1 MQDALGSL
9 AGGGALNDKGIF
21 PGLSMKQRV
30 LYFMYSFCG
39 ATACL
44 FLAMLFLLDPS
55 MFAFLISL
63 SNLGYVIATG
73 LIVGPGRQM
82 KAMRQPKRIGC
93 VAVFI
98 VSWISTVYYVLV
110 AASASFVIVLILAG
124 IQVCAYLYYL
134 LSYIPYGR
142 KGAQKLVAAAMK

>member
-9 AGGGALNDKGIF
+9 AGGGAPNDKGIF

-73 LIVGPGRQM
+73 LIVGFGRQM

-98 VSWISTVYYVLV
+98 VSWISTVYYVL
-110 AASASFVIVLILAG
+110 SGNPSFVIVLILAG